1 MRMMLIYFGA
11 AVGAYFLSGMRG
23 RFSKRDRLYFA
34 IGAFVL
40 AYLVAMVMTFIEGGL

>member
-11 AVGAYFLSGMRG
+11 AIGTYFLTGIGNRFTQRMRI
-23 RFSKRDRLYFA
+23 YFA

-40 AYLVAMVMTFIEGGL
+40 TYLTAMTLTFFEGGL